1 VSCRHCGLPVPPE
14 RLARGDRFCCA
25 GCARVF
31 ELIRGEGLDRYYD
44 LRGDAGAPPPD
55 ARTGSFAW
63 LDPVLVSLSGDRPRT
78 LALDLQGVHCAAC
91 VWLLRELFLRRDGA
105 IELVVNPSRGV
116 AELTFVPARFDVPAY
131 LAEAERFGY
140 RFGPRRK
147 EERPHSSGLLVRLGV
162 TVAAAMN
169 VMLFSIAFYAGLGP
183 EDGALYVLFGR
194 LSLALTAIAVAV
206 GGWVFLRAAVEGL
219 RLGVVHLD
227 LPIALGIVL
236 AFAGS
241 VWAHLAHGPRAA
253 YFDTVAIFVSLM
265 LVGRFLQERVL
276 ERNRASLLASD
287 GVDGLVVR
295 RVHEGGLETVPAARL
310 AAGDELVVV
319 PGDLVPVA
327 AIVLGAPGEVAL
339 DWITGESEVRAVAAG
354 EDVPAGAFNAG
365 RTALRLAAAEPFAAS
380 RLHDLLGGPAAGA
393 ARPLDAASSWWRRLG
408 TIYVV
413 AVLALATLGLVAW
426 LPRGLEPALRVTVAI
441 LVVTCPCAL
450 GLAVPLAGELTAVA
464 LRRAGVF
471 LREPGFLD
479 RALAVRTVLFDK
491 TGTLTRGRLVLA
503 PAGRQA
509 LAALSDNERA
519 VLAAMAARSNHPA
532 SRALA
537 AEVGGAVAGESPAG
551 IDGLEETPGQGLE
564 WRRDGRAWRLGRA
577 DFAVAG
583 AAAPDGEAW
592 FAMDGRRLAAFA
604 FDEEIKPGVAAEL
617 AALAARGLDVR
628 VLSGDAAARV
638 RTVATAIGL
647 PADRAE
653 GGLSPEAKAARVRE
667 LDRRDTLM
675 VGDGIND
682 APSFAAAFCTATP
695 AVDRPQL
702 PARADLYFLG
712 DGISAVR
719 HALEAAARWRRV
731 VWANLAFALAYN
743 AVALGLSF
751 AGLVTPLLAAVL
763 MPASSLTVVTHTI
776 ARLAG
781 RRAAWRS

>member
-14 RLARGDRFCCA
+14 RLARGDEFCCA

-63 LDPVLVSLSGDRPRT
+63 LDPVLAGLGGDRPRT

-105 IELVVNPSRGV
+105 VELVVNPSRGV
-116 AELTFVPARFDVPAY
+116 AELTFVPARSDIPAY

-147 EERPHSSGLLVRLGV
+147 AERPHSSGLLVRLGV
-162 TVAAAMN
+162 SVAAAMN

-236 AFAGS
+236 AFGGS

-287 GVDGLVVR
+287 GVDSLVVR
-295 RVHEGGLETVPAARL
+295 RAGVGGLETVSAAHI
-310 AAGDELVVV
+310 AAGDELLVV

-327 AIVLGAPGEVAL
+327 AVVLGAPGEVAL

-365 RTALRLAAAEPFAAS
+365 RTALRLAAVEPFAAS
-380 RLHDLLGGPAAGA
+380 RLHDLLGAPAGD
-393 ARPLDAASSWWRRLG
+393 ARPVGAASSWWRRLG

-413 AVLALATLGLVAW
+413 AVLALATLGFVAW
-426 LPRGLEPALRVTVAI
+426 LPRGLEPALGVTVAI

-509 LAALSDNERA
+509 LAALSDGERT

-537 AEVGGAVAGESPAG
+537 AEVGGPAVGESPAG

-564 WRRDGRAWRLGRA
+564 WRRDGETWRLGRA
-577 DFAVAG
+577 AFAVPG
-583 AAAPDGEAW
+583 LAAPDGEAW
-592 FAMDGRRLAAFA
+592 FAADGRRLAAFA
-604 FDEEIKPGVAAEL
+604 FDEEVKPDVATEL

-628 VLSGDAAARV
+628 VLSGDATTRV
-638 RTVATAIGL
+638 RAVANAIGL

-653 GGLSPEAKAARVRE
+653 GSLSPEAKAARVRE

-682 APSFAAAFCTATP
+682 APAFAAAFCTATP

-702 PARADLYFLG
+702 PARADFYFLG

-719 HALEAAARWRRV
+719 HALEAATRWRRV

-743 AVALGLSF
+743 ALALGLSF